1 MTSPPVQ
8 AQVGEVPQ
16 STERDLS
23 SLLWTPMQQVTAV
36 AGSPRTPSV
45 HARCQRLPAGSP
57 EGSPAHVPQSTT
69 NLPKTHKSRQQV
81 PQSTERDVFR
91 RCSGRLGSVVQA
103 LQAHHE
109 PPDCNTMHAS
119 PILPI
124 AKDSP
129 HHKSPSPR
137 PLPRSKTH
145 KSQLQVPQFT
155 KQDRP
160 LALRWMPIWTGLAQ
174 QAHQK
179 PPV

>member
-1 MTSPPVQ
+1 
-8 AQVGEVPQ
+8 
-16 STERDLS
+16 
-23 SLLWTPMQQVTAV
+23 MQQVTAA

-45 HARCQRLPAGSP
+45 HARCQRLPGGSS

-91 RCSGRLGSVVQA
+91 RCFGRLSSVIQA

-109 PPDCNTMHAS
+109 PPDCSTMYAS

-129 HHKSPSPR
+129 HRKSPSPR
-137 PLPRSKTH
+137 PIPRPKTL
-145 KSQLQVPQFT
+145 KSQLQVPQST
-155 KQDRP
+155 KQDRLLVCAGCLSGP
-160 LALRWMPIWTGLAQ
+160 D
-174 QAHQK
+174 
-179 PPV
+179 